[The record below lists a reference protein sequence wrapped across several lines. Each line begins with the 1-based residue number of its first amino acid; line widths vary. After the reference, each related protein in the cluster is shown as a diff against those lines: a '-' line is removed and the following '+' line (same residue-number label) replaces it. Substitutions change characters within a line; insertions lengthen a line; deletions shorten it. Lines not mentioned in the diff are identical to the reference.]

1 MERRQKEA
9 HLRDIIGNLGSVAV
23 AFSAGTD
30 STYLLAL
37 CHDILGAEHVLAVTA
52 HSPTLPNEELNEAK
66 NLATHIG
73 VQLEVVAT
81 SEMENTDY
89 VRNDA
94 NRCFYC
100 QHTRIKTIQDA
111 AHAHGFTTVAYGVT
125 ADDVHEHRPGIG
137 AIQQHG
143 IQLPLLDA
151 GMTKADVRALSAQLG
166 LPTHDKPAMA
176 CLASRI
182 PYGRHIT
189 VEDLNRVAMAEA
201 FLKREFGLRQVRVRH
216 HDMVAR
222 IEVESE
228 DIQRLAQPEVREHI
242 VVRLRD
248 IGFVYVALDLAG
260 YGSTGFQPVPRVAA
274 PTEVGTALPDYIEHS
289 TT

>member
-1 MERRQKEA
+1 MERSQKEA
-9 HLRDIIGNLGSVAV
+9 YLRDIIGNLGSVAV

-30 STYLLAL
+30 STYLLAM
-37 CHDILGAEHVLAVTA
+37 CHDILGAAHVLAVTA
-52 HSPTLPNEELNEAK
+52 CSPTLPSEELDEAK
-66 NLATHIG
+66 SLASHIG

-81 SEMENTDY
+81 SEMDNTDY

-100 QHTRIKTIQDA
+100 QNMRIKTIQDV

-125 ADDVHEHRPGIG
+125 ADDMHDHRPGIQ

-143 IQLPLLDA
+143 ITLPLLDA
-151 GMTKADVRALSAQLG
+151 GMSKADVRALSEQIG

-201 FLKREFGLRQVRVRH
+201 FLKRELGLSQVRVRH

-222 IEVESE
+222 LEVECE
-228 DIQRLAQPEVREHI
+228 DIPRLAQPDVRERI
-242 VVRLRD
+242 VARLRD
-248 IGFVYVALDLAG
+248 IGFAHVALDLAG
-260 YGSTGFQPVPRVAA
+260 YGSTSFQPVPGVAT
-274 PTEVGTALPDYIEHS
+274 PTEVGILHS
-289 TT
+289 